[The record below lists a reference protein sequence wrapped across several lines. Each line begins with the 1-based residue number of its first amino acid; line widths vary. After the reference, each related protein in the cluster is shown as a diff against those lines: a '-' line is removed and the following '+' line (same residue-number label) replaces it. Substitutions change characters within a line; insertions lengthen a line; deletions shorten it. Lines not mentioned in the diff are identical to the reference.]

1 MPRRKRISRQ
11 LTVSVSFETT
21 RFSPRYLIEAY
32 ECLAPS
38 RRRPLRPA
46 PSTTARADG
55 VGAGSDQGDEHARHP
70 SRALRQGVG

>member
-21 RFSPRYLIEAY
+21 RFSTQYLIEAY
-32 ECLAPS
+32 QCLAPS

-46 PSTTARADG
+46 PSTATHADRVRAG
-55 VGAGSDQGDEHARHP
+55 LGQGDEHACQP
-70 SRALRQGVG
+70 SRALR

>member
-1 MPRRKRISRQ
+1 MPRREEDRPR
-11 LTVSVSFETT
+11 LTVRVSFETT
-21 RFSPRYLIEAY
+21 RFSTRYLIEAY

-46 PSTTARADG
+46 PSTTARADE